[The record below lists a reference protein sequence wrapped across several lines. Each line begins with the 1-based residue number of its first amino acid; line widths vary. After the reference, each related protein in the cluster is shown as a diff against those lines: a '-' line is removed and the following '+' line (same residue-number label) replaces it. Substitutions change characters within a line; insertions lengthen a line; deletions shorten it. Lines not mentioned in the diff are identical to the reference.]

1 MTPIGLILL
10 IRKFLRNIIIKIRTT
25 MNRQKFVEELKKQT
39 DSVWDIIVIGGGAT
53 GLGVA
58 LDGASRG
65 YKTLLLEQSDFAKS
79 TSSRST
85 KLVHG
90 GVRYMAQGDLLLVME
105 ALHERGLMLKNAPH
119 LTFNQEFVI
128 PVYTLWDTLMYTV
141 GLKFYD
147 LLAGR
152 LSMGKS
158 YFISSKKTL
167 TRLPL
172 LKPKGLKG
180 GVVYH
185 DGQFDDSRMAFALA
199 QSCAEK
205 GGLLL
210 NYFKV
215 TDLLKDPIGK
225 INGLKAVN
233 IPTGEEFI
241 LKAKL
246 VINATGVF
254 ADEIAR
260 MDKKDSKPTI
270 RPSQGVH
277 IVLDKSFLKSDSAI
291 MIPKTSDGR
300 VLFAIPWYNEVVI
313 GTTDT
318 PLDEISLEPVAL
330 EKEINFILQT
340 AEGYF
345 VKPPRREDI
354 LCVFAGLRPLAA
366 DPDNPSSTKEV
377 SRRHKITL
385 SASGLLTIIGGKWTT
400 YRRMAEETIDRAIKE
415 GFLKKTKCVTSDL
428 KFTVL
433 DCGNNSERLNIYGD
447 QSVDIKKMIS
457 EDPGL
462 GMPVDSRLPYTR
474 AEILWICRNEMPL
487 SIEDILARR
496 TRSLFLNAKASGEM
510 ASDVADM
517 MADEFGYDQKWKSDQ
532 VDSYK
537 KLVKN
542 YL

>member
-1 MTPIGLILL
+1 
-10 IRKFLRNIIIKIRTT
+10 
-25 MNRQKFVEELKKQT
+25 MNRRKLVEELKNQ
-39 DSVWDIIVIGGGAT
+39 SDIIWDLIIIGGGAT

-58 LDGASRG
+58 LDAASRG

-105 ALHERGLMLKNAPH
+105 ALHERGVMLKNAPH

-128 PVYTLWDTLMYTV
+128 PVYTLWDAFMYTA

-158 YFISSKKTL
+158 YFINRDKTL
-167 TRLPL
+167 SRLPL

-180 GVVYH
+180 GIVYH

-199 QSCAEK
+199 QSCSEY
-205 GGLLL
+205 GGTVL
-210 NYFKV
+210 NYFGV
-215 TDLLKDPIGK
+215 SGFVKDDNGR
-225 INGLKAVN
+225 INGVRACDL
-233 IPTGEEFI
+233 TSGEEFT
-241 LKAKL
+241 LKTKL

-260 MDKKDSKPTI
+260 MDNPGAKPTI

-277 IVLDKSFLKSDSAI
+277 IVLDKSFLSSDSAI
-291 MIPKTSDGR
+291 MIPKTTDGR
-300 VLFAIPWYNEVVI
+300 VLFAIPWYTEVVI

-318 PLDEISLEPVAL
+318 PLDSISLEPVAL

-340 AEGYF
+340 AREYLI
-345 VKPPRREDI
+345 KPPHREDI
-354 LCVFAGLRPLAA
+354 LCIFAGLRPLAA
-366 DPDNPSSTKEV
+366 DPDNPESTKEV

-385 SASGLLTIIGGKWTT
+385 SKSGLLTIIGGKWTT

-415 GFLKKTKCVTSDL
+415 GFLEKSKCVTSDL
-428 KFTVL
+428 RLASPVSNKT
-433 DCGNNSERLNIYGD
+433 SERFHVYGD
-447 QSVDIKKMIS
+447 HAIDIEKIIS
-457 EDPGL
+457 EKPEL
-462 GMPVDSRLPYTR
+462 GIAADRRLPYSS
-474 AEILWICRNEMPL
+474 AEIIWICRNEMPVN
-487 SIEDILARR
+487 IEDILARR
-496 TRSLFLNAKASGEM
+496 TRSLFLNARAS
-510 ASDVADM
+510 ADIAPQVADI
-517 MADEFGYDQKWKSDQ
+517 MAAEFGFDQIWKQ
-532 VDSYK
+532 NQIESYN
-537 KLVKN
+537 LLIKN
-542 YL
+542 YI